1 MATNEE
7 VILQAIA
14 VAKGEEPMPG
24 DIDGQALDQMSLY
37 LTYWVAE
44 SVVASATPDESEEE
58 SEENYRTAMSQ
69 AIVAAYLIGLEDG
82 LNVPRETQGS
92 VLNAEIIDT
101 LIREGSVTITLNI
114 E

>member
-1 MATNEE
+1 MNEDL
-7 VILQAIA
+7 ILQAIA

-24 DIDGQALDQMSLY
+24 DIDGQVLDQMSLY

-44 SVVASATPDESEEE
+44 SVIASSDPDASEQE

-82 LNVPRETQGS
+82 LNAPRES
-92 VLNAEIIDT
+92 DNSMLNAEIITT
-101 LIREGSVTITLNI
+101 LLREGSVTISLNI